1 MTYKEFEYK
10 IGELYYEAF
19 KSKTSNYVLVV
30 TDGENNEYIIT
41 HDGVDV
47 SGDNVYQDSFPELK
61 RIYDVANGDIQD
73 IKLKILDM

>member
-19 KSKTSNYVLVV
+19 KNKTSNYVVV
-30 TDGENNEYIIT
+30 ATDGGNNEYIIT
-41 HDGVDV
+41 HDGVGV
-47 SGDNVYQDSFPELK
+47 SGDNVYQDNFPELK
-61 RIYDVANGDIQD
+61 RIYEISNGDIQD